1 MSAKPSVAALVKAR
15 AHFASGRKDQPALLQ
30 ARLRVFAALLLA
42 LLFSS
47 IAVRADGPAPAAPKP
62 PDRRELWVPMD
73 QIGAVLGKNAVLL
86 TREQYE
92 ALLRDG
98 GREQELKIEAPAG
111 AVISSAVYRAVPQD
125 KTAVIHAELI
135 VNVLRDG
142 WCEVPLDFTGAAIG
156 EVKLDGEGV
165 VTARNPVLREVAP
178 APQQGKMAMPERP
191 ALLILRGKG
200 VHRVTLEMSTN
211 IRTTKGVNGHYG
223 LKSIALAVPGVAA
236 GAFELTLPAG
246 TTMEK
251 SDTAMRVSKTADATV
266 ATVALREVNRNV
278 VFAWKTAQDG
288 DAGKV
293 PVRAQA
299 RVRYD
304 IDAEKITGTSRIFF
318 DSQLGDLPLKFEVAL
333 PAGVK
338 VLSVS
343 AAELRGWEAANGKVT
358 ATLQDGARKSADIE
372 ILTELPPNVANV
384 GNVGN
389 VGNAAAET
397 VLPLPVVQGVPRI
410 EGMMFIAGADNV
422 IVKDVNGGARLRRI
436 PTAEDR
442 GERGF
447 FGSYEFSGAGAAPRV
462 VIQRTEP
469 TVESDLDTL
478 VEFRL
483 DAIYLTRTLTLREQQ
498 GRRFSTAITLPAGEE
513 FLDVRR
519 IEEIKVLP
527 NQPLAQSAQGMQ
539 AVQETSHESEPEWT
553 REGAVI
559 SIKWS
564 DEAGK
569 PRVFRV
575 RTRLEP
581 EKWTQLPAEGVSFT
595 LGDAKVAG
603 TAKVAG
609 YIALTAD
616 AAFRLEAQAGET
628 LERRDGR
635 STPVHGEY
643 AWFRREKFDLT
654 VKIARRPSEVLAA
667 LTGYALPLE
676 GVLDLRASMNY
687 QFMGGGTRAVKLR
700 VPKDIAQNFH
710 FEGPQ
715 IAERALNGDVWTV
728 TFQKELTGAYALG
741 ITAQVPVA
749 KQGAQDGGKGYSFA
763 ATVPVIA
770 PLDVVRS
777 SGLWAV
783 EANTETEIR
792 FDARGMNELDSLLAP
807 RLADY
812 TPRHRVIG
820 VFGWLGADYAL
831 KLNGVRHAPAGMLT
845 AVVDTLELNT
855 VFSTGGTHRHEAAYR
870 LRSTG
875 VEYLDVTLP
884 PGAKLLSVAID
895 GTAVKPV
902 ADRPGNVRLPLP
914 ARRDADAPVLAS
926 LVYETAGGVWKNRG
940 QLALVAPSIAAEI
953 PVLKSSWRVWV
964 PDGFSFSEIES
975 NLPVPQAPVEDS
987 LVQTIGRV
995 SRDALGFG
1003 PAGSTYEKARR
1014 GTQVL
1019 EDLRIVDSP
1028 MDQFAID
1035 ALVKP
1040 DAKVAITR
1048 KLNNI
1053 RFPKIDFRDATL
1065 REAVAFLVQKS
1076 RQVDEEKQGVSIE
1089 LDAGSETAQTP
1100 RITLTLN
1107 NVPLIEVIKYVTN
1120 LADVKYKIEP
1130 NRVRIAPLGS
1140 MTEEFVTK
1148 QWKVSASVFRAA
1160 AEPNAPAASAKDFLM
1175 AYGMVFP
1182 PGASATYNPSSST
1195 LIVRNTEGE
1204 IDLVDR
1210 IVEME
1215 TEPAAPRPAEN
1226 ERPKASAPNTT
1237 ALQSKLNGIIFP
1249 KIDFRDT
1256 TVREAFEFLSAKAK
1270 ALDPNGQGVNIV
1282 LRLGDEHQ
1290 AGAPSG
1296 STRIT
1301 LTLNNVPLI
1310 EVIKYITNL
1319 ANLKY
1324 KIEPFAV
1331 NITQIGTLMEEFFTK
1346 QWRVHPI
1353 MFQDLLGGKGGLKDA
1368 KAWLEANGV
1377 TFPQGSLAMYS
1388 PATSTLIVKNTEDN
1402 LELVEKIFEIGS
1414 VEGPAPAAGGIAY
1427 FDQAGGRKTAGLL
1440 PVTLDLPKGGRV
1452 LVFEGLF
1459 APERVAL
1466 RYDDWWSRARAL
1478 WMWFVSGG
1486 VAFYLIAERRPWWRT
1501 LWAVLVLSA
1510 LPLCVSAAWMPVCNA
1525 LLGGWLAGLVLNRI
1539 GAWCV
1544 FRVKKEVLA

>member
-98 GREQELKIEAPAG
+98 GREQGPKNEAPAG

-125 KTAVIHAELI
+125 KTAVIHAELT

-165 VTARNPVLREVAP
+165 ITPRNPILRDATP
-178 APQQGKMAMPERP
+178 APQQGKMAAPERP
-191 ALLILRGKG
+191 TLLILRGKG
-200 VHRVTLEMSTN
+200 VHRVTLEMSTLIHTVN
-211 IRTTKGVNGHYG
+211 GVNGIYG
-223 LKSIALAVPGVAA
+223 QKNIAMGLPGVAA

-251 SDTAMRVSKTADATV
+251 SDVAMRVSKTATATV
-266 ATVALREVNRNV
+266 ATVALTVVNRNV

-304 IDAEKITGTSRIFF
+304 IDAEKIAGTSRIFF
-318 DSQLGDLPLKFEVAL
+318 ESQLGDLPLKFEVAL
-333 PAGVK
+333 PVGVK
-338 VLSVS
+338 VLAVN
-343 AAELRGWEAANGKVT
+343 AAELRGWEAADGKVT
-358 ATLQDGARKSADIE
+358 ATFQDGARKTADIE
-372 ILTELPPNVANV
+372 ILTELPPKVA
-384 GNVGN
+384 N

-397 VLPLPVVQGVPRI
+397 VLPLPAVQGVPRI

-422 IVKDVNGGARLRRI
+422 IIKDVIGGARLRRI

-478 VEFRL
+478 VELRP

-519 IEEIKVLP
+519 IEEVKVLP
-527 NQPLAQSAQGMQ
+527 NQPQAQGAQ
-539 AVQETSHESEPEWT
+539 AVQETCHESEPEWT

-564 DEAGK
+564 DEAAK

-575 RTRLEP
+575 RTRVEP
-581 EKWTQLPAEGVSFT
+581 EKWTQLPAEGVSFS

-616 AAFRLEAQAGET
+616 AAFRLEAKAGET

-643 AWFRREKFDLT
+643 AWFRREAFDLT

-700 VPKDIAQNFH
+700 VPKDIAHNFQ

-715 IAERALNGDVWTV
+715 IAERALDGDVWTV
-728 TFQKELTGAYALG
+728 TFQKELTGPYALG

-807 RLADY
+807 QLADY
-812 TPRHRVIG
+812 APRHRVIG

-855 VFSTGGTHRHEAAYR
+855 VISTSGTHRHEAAYR

-884 PGAKLLSVAID
+884 PGAKPLSVAID

-902 ADRPGNVRLPLP
+902 GNGIGVRLPLP

-926 LVYETAGGVWKNRG
+926 LVYETVGGVWKNRG
-940 QLALVAPSIAAEI
+940 QLALAAPSIAAEI

-975 NLPVPQAPVEDS
+975 NLPVPEAPPEEL
-987 LVQTIGRV
+987 LVRMIGRG
-995 SRDALGFG
+995 ALGVFA
-1003 PAGSTYEKARR
+1003 PTLSVAKSSPRESARR
-1014 GTQVL
+1014 QTL
-1019 EDLRIVDSP
+1019 TEEESKIEER
-1028 MDQFAID
+1028 A
-1035 ALVKP
+1035 
-1040 DAKVAITR
+1040 AITR
-1048 KLNNI
+1048 KLNSI
-1053 RFPKIDFRDATL
+1053 IFPKIDFRDTTL
-1065 REAVAFLVQKS
+1065 REAIEFLVERS
-1076 RQVDEEKQGVSIE
+1076 RQLDAEKQGVNIVM
-1089 LDAGSETAQTP
+1089 DTASETAETP

-1107 NVPLIEVIKYVTN
+1107 NVPLIEVIKYITN
-1120 LADVKYKIEP
+1120 LTNVKYKIEP
-1130 NRVRIAPLGS
+1130 NRVRIAPLGA
-1140 MTEEFVTK
+1140 MTEEFVTRH
-1148 QWKVSASVFRAA
+1148 WKVPANVFRAT
-1160 AEPNAPAASAKDFLM
+1160 AEQNAPATSAKDFLM
-1175 AYGMVFP
+1175 SLGMAFP
-1182 PGASATYNPSSST
+1182 PGASVTYNPANST
-1195 LIVRNTEGE
+1195 LTVRNTEDQV
-1204 IDLVDR
+1204 DLVER

-1215 TEPAAPRPAEN
+1215 SEQTPPRPSET
-1226 ERPKASAPNTT
+1226 PSILSSAPATSM
-1237 ALQSKLNGIIFP
+1237 LQSKLQRIVFP
-1249 KIDFRDT
+1249 KIDFRDA
-1256 TVREAFEFLSAKAK
+1256 TVREAFDFLSAKAK
-1270 ALDPNGQGVNIV
+1270 SLDPDGQGVNIV
-1282 LRLGDEHQ
+1282 LKLGDEHQ
-1290 AGAPSG
+1290 AGAPAG
-1296 STRIT
+1296 GTRIT

-1324 KIEPFAV
+1324 RIEPFAV
-1331 NITQIGTLMEEFFTK
+1331 SIVQVGTLTEELFTK
-1346 QWRVHPI
+1346 QWRLRSDKIRSLSVA
-1353 MFQDLLGGKGGLKDA
+1353 GKVSETDA
-1368 KAWLEANGV
+1368 KGALEANGV
-1377 TFPQGSLAMYS
+1377 SFPQGSVAIYS
-1388 PATSTLIVKNTEDN
+1388 PASSTLIVKNTQDN
-1402 LELVEKIFEIGS
+1402 LDLVEMILLTGFNGAGVPEA
-1414 VEGPAPAAGGIAY
+1414 VYFDRAAGQKI
-1427 FDQAGGRKTAGLL
+1427 TGLL

-1486 VAFYLIAERRPWWRT
+1486 VVFYLIAERRPWWRT

-1510 LPLCVSAAWMPVCNA
+1510 LPLCVSTAWMAVCNA

-1539 GAWCV
+1539 GVWCV
-1544 FRVKKEVLA
+1544 FWVKKEVLA

>member
-42 LLFSS
+42 LLFSFV
-47 IAVRADGPAPAAPKP
+47 AARADEAAPKP

-92 ALLRDG
+92 AFLRDG
-98 GREQELKIEAPAG
+98 GREQGPKNEAPAG

-318 DSQLGDLPLKFEVAL
+318 ESQLGDLPLKFEVAL

-343 AAELRGWEAANGKVT
+343 AAEMRGWEAANGKVT

-372 ILTELPPNVANV
+372 ILTELPPKVA
-384 GNVGN
+384 NVGN
-389 VGNAAAET
+389 VGNAAAEA

-422 IVKDVNGGARLRRI
+422 IIRDVIGGARLRRI

-478 VEFRL
+478 VEFRP

-527 NQPLAQSAQGMQ
+527 NQPQAQGAQ
-539 AVQETSHESEPEWT
+539 AVKEQCNETEPEWT
-553 REGAVI
+553 REGAVV

-564 DEAGK
+564 DEAAK

-575 RTRLEP
+575 RTRVEP
-581 EKWTQLPAEGVSFT
+581 EKWTQLPADGVSFT
-595 LGDAKVAG
+595 VGDAKVAG

-643 AWFRREKFDLT
+643 AWFRREAFDLT

-700 VPKDIAQNFH
+700 VPKDIAHNFQ

-715 IAERALNGDVWTV
+715 IAERSLADDVWTI
-728 TFQKELTGAYALG
+728 TFQKELTGPYALG

-807 RLADY
+807 QLADY
-812 TPRHRVIG
+812 AQRHRVIG

-855 VFSTGGTHRHEAAYR
+855 VISTGGTHRHEAAYR

-914 ARRDADAPVLAS
+914 ARRDADARVLAS

-940 QLALVAPSIAAEI
+940 QLALAAPSIAAEI

-975 NLPVPQAPVEDS
+975 NLPVPQAPVEDL

-1014 GTQVL
+1014 ATQVL

-1028 MDQFAID
+1028 VDQFAID

-1065 REAVAFLVQKS
+1065 REAVVFLVQKS

-1182 PGASATYNPSSST
+1182 PGASATYNPSSNT
-1195 LIVRNTEGE
+1195 LIVRNTEDQM
-1204 IDLVDR
+1204 DLVDR

-1215 TEPAAPRPAEN
+1215 TEPAAQRPAEN
-1226 ERPKASAPNTT
+1226 ERPTASAPNTT

-1249 KIDFRDT
+1249 KIDFKDA
-1256 TVREAFEFLSAKAK
+1256 TVREAVEFLSAKAK
-1270 ALDPNGQGVNIV
+1270 SLDPDGQGVNIV
-1282 LRLGDEHQ
+1282 MRLGDEHRPD
-1290 AGAPSG
+1290 APG
-1296 STRIT
+1296 GGTRIS

-1331 NITQIGTLMEEFFTK
+1331 TITQIGTQTEELFTK
-1346 QWRVHPI
+1346 QWRVPPSV
-1353 MFQDLLGGKGGLKDA
+1353 FNDLPAGKGSLRDA
-1368 KAWLEANGV
+1368 KAWLESNGV
-1377 TFPQGSLAMYS
+1377 TFPQGSVAMYS
-1388 PATSTLIVKNTEDN
+1388 AATSTLIVKNTEDN
-1402 LELVEKIFEIGS
+1402 LELLEKIVEIGM
-1414 VEGPAPAAGGIAY
+1414 VGGPAPAGGDAY
-1427 FDQAGGRKTAGLL
+1427 FDRARGWKTAGLL

-1486 VAFYLIAERRPWWRT
+1486 VAFYLLAERRPWWRT

-1510 LPLCVSAAWMPVCNA
+1510 LPLCASAAWMPECNA

>member
-30 ARLRVFAALLLA
+30 AQLRVFAALLLA

-98 GREQELKIEAPAG
+98 GREQGPKNEAPAG

-191 ALLILRGKG
+191 ALLILRGNG

-211 IRTTKGVNGHYG
+211 IRTTNGVNGHYG

-236 GAFELTLPAG
+236 GAFEITLPEG

-251 SDTAMRVSKTADATV
+251 SDAAMRVSKTADATV
-266 ATVALREVNRNV
+266 ATVGLREVNRNV

-318 DSQLGDLPLKFEVAL
+318 ESQLGDLPLKFEVAL

-372 ILTELPPNVANV
+372 ILTELPPKVA
-384 GNVGN
+384 NVGN

-397 VLPLPVVQGVPRI
+397 VLPLPAVQGVPRI

-422 IVKDVNGGARLRRI
+422 IIKDVIGGARLWRI

-478 VEFRL
+478 VEFRP

-539 AVQETSHESEPEWT
+539 GAQAVQEACHESEPEWT
-553 REGAVI
+553 REGAVV

-564 DEAGK
+564 DEAAK

-575 RTRLEP
+575 RTRVEP

-700 VPKDIAQNFH
+700 VPKDIAQNFQ

-715 IAERALNGDVWTV
+715 IAERALDGDVWTV
-728 TFQKELTGAYALG
+728 TFQKELTGPYALG
-741 ITAQVPVA
+741 IAAQVPVA

-807 RLADY
+807 QLADY

-855 VFSTGGTHRHEAAYR
+855 VISTGGTHRHEAAYR

-902 ADRPGNVRLPLP
+902 ADHPGNVRLPLP

-926 LVYETAGGVWKNRG
+926 LVYETPGGVWKNRG

-975 NLPVPQAPVEDS
+975 NLPVPEAPVEKLLVLS
-987 LVQTIGRV
+987 L
-995 SRDALGFG
+995 SEKLGEIAVG
-1003 PAGSTYEKARR
+1003 GIPKSHQRSHT
-1014 GTQVL
+1014 TQVL
-1019 EDLRIVDSP
+1019 EDLRAVDS
-1028 MDQFAID
+1028 DVEQLSLEA
-1035 ALVKP
+1035 ARHS
-1040 DAKVAITR
+1040 AKSEATAAMVR
-1048 KLNNI
+1048 KLNMI
-1053 RFPKIDFRDATL
+1053 VFPKIDFRDATV
-1065 REAVAFLVQKS
+1065 REAFDFLVAKS
-1076 RQVDEEKQGVSIE
+1076 KGRGVDVV
-1089 LDAGSETAQTP
+1089 LHRDAEVGNGT

-1107 NVPLIEVIKYVTN
+1107 NVPLIEVIKYITD
-1120 LADVKYKIEP
+1120 LANVKYKIEP
-1130 NRVRIAPLGS
+1130 DAVRIVPIGS
-1140 MTEEFVTK
+1140 ATEEMVVK
-1148 QWKVSASVFRAA
+1148 KWRVPPSVFRSAVQ
-1160 AEPNAPAASAKDFLM
+1160 PNAPTARDFLI
-1175 AYGMVFP
+1175 ASGVSFSA
-1182 PGASATYNPSSST
+1182 GASATYSSASAT
-1195 LIVRNTEGE
+1195 LFVKNAQDQ
-1204 IDLVDR
+1204 IDLVDQ
-1210 IVEME
+1210 IIEIAASE
-1215 TEPAAPRPAEN
+1215 APTDSTSQNIKLPLSGPSTAPRT
-1226 ERPKASAPNTT
+1226 SAI
-1237 ALQSKLNGIIFP
+1237 QSKLKGIIFP

-1256 TVREAFEFLSAKAK
+1256 TVREAFEFLSEKAK
-1270 ALDPNGQGVNIV
+1270 ALDPHGDGVNIV
-1282 LRLGDEHQ
+1282 LRLGDEHRSD
-1290 AGAPSG
+1290 APG
-1296 STRIT
+1296 GGTRIT
-1301 LTLNNVPLI
+1301 LMLNNVPLI
-1310 EVIKYITNL
+1310 EVIKYVTNL

-1324 KIEPFAV
+1324 KIEPFA
-1331 NITQIGTLMEEFFTK
+1331 ITIVPLGALTEELFTK
-1346 QWRVHPI
+1346 QWRVPP
-1353 MFQDLLGGKGGLKDA
+1353 DLMWVLSSAGKVSETDA
-1368 KAWLEANGV
+1368 KGALAAAGV
-1377 TFPQGSLAMYS
+1377 SFPQGSVAMYS
-1388 PATSTLIVKNTEDN
+1388 PVTSTLLVKNTQDN
-1402 LELVEKIFEIGS
+1402 LDLLENIITSL
-1414 VEGPAPAAGGIAY
+1414 PHMTDTPAAGGIVH
-1427 FDQAGGRKTAGLL
+1427 FDRAAGQKSAGLL

-1486 VAFYLIAERRPWWRT
+1486 VAFYLLAERRPWRRT

-1510 LPLCVSAAWMPVCNA
+1510 LPLCASAAWMPECNA

>member
-1 MSAKPSVAALVKAR
+1 MNAFRFLHFIRAAVLCACAATASA
-15 AHFASGRKDQPALLQ
+15 GE
-30 ARLRVFAALLLA
+30 
-42 LLFSS
+42 
-47 IAVRADGPAPAAPKP
+47 PAAPKP

-73 QIGAVLGKNAVLL
+73 QLGAVLGKNAVLL
-86 TREQYE
+86 TRDQYD

-98 GREQELKIEAPAG
+98 WREQGPKNEAPAG

-125 KTAVIHAELI
+125 KTAVIHAELT

-142 WCEVPLDFTGAAIG
+142 WCEVPLEFSGAAIG
-156 EVKLDGEGV
+156 EVKLDGEGII
-165 VTARNPVLREVAP
+165 TPRNPILRDAAP
-178 APQQGKMAMPERP
+178 APQQGKMALPEHP

-200 VHRVTLEMSTN
+200 AHRVTLEMSTLIHAVN
-211 IRTTKGVNGHYG
+211 GVNGISGMKNIAVG
-223 LKSIALAVPGVAA
+223 LPGVAA
-236 GAFELTLPAG
+236 GSFELTLPAG

-251 SDTAMRVSKTADATV
+251 SDTAMRVSKTADSTV
-266 ATVALREVNRNV
+266 ATVALTVVNRNV
-278 VFAWKTAQDG
+278 LFAWKTAQDG

-304 IDAEKITGTSRIFF
+304 IDVEKITGTSRIFF

-338 VLSVS
+338 VLAVN
-343 AAELRGWEAANGKVT
+343 AAELRGWEAAGGKVT
-358 ATLQDGARKSADIE
+358 ATLQDGARKTADIE
-372 ILTELPPNVANV
+372 ILTELPPKVANDGKV
-384 GNVGN
+384 AN

-397 VLPLPVVQGVPRI
+397 VLPLPAVQGVPRI
-410 EGMMFIAGADNV
+410 EGLLFISGADNV
-422 IVKDVNGGARLRRI
+422 IIRDVIGGARLRRI

-478 VEFRL
+478 VEFRP

-519 IEEIKVLP
+519 VEEMKAMP
-527 NQPLAQSAQGMQ
+527 NQPQAQGAQ
-539 AVQETSHESEPEWT
+539 AVQETCHESEPEWT
-553 REGAVI
+553 RDGAVI

-564 DEAGK
+564 DEAAK

-575 RTRLEP
+575 RTRVEP

-643 AWFRREKFDLT
+643 AWFRREAFDLT
-654 VKIARRPSEVLAA
+654 IKIARRPSEVLAA

-676 GVLDLRASMNY
+676 GVLDLHAVMNY
-687 QFMGGGTRAVKLR
+687 QFNGGGTRTVKLR
-700 VPKDIAQNFH
+700 VPKDIAHNFQ

-715 IAERALNGDVWTV
+715 IAERLLADDVWTV
-728 TFQKELTGAYALG
+728 AFQKELTGAYALG
-741 ITAQVPVA
+741 ITAQVPIA

-807 RLADY
+807 QLADY
-812 TPRHRVIG
+812 LPRHRVIG

-855 VFSTGGTHRHEAAYR
+855 VISTSGTHRHEAAYR

-926 LVYETAGGVWKNRG
+926 LVYETVGGVWKNRG
-940 QLALVAPSIAAEI
+940 QLALAAPSIAAEI

-975 NLPVPQAPVEDS
+975 NLPVPEVLPEKLLA
-987 LVQTIGRV
+987 LVLPEKIG
-995 SRDALGFG
+995 DFALGGFL
-1003 PAGSTYEKARR
+1003 KACKRSQA
-1014 GTQVL
+1014 TQVL
-1019 EDLRIVDSP
+1019 EDMRLLDSDV
-1028 MDQFAID
+1028 DQFAIE
-1035 ALVKP
+1035 APQKKSKP
-1040 DAKVAITR
+1040 V
-1048 KLNNI
+1048 L
-1053 RFPKIDFRDATL
+1053 
-1065 REAVAFLVQKS
+1065 E
-1076 RQVDEEKQGVSIE
+1076 
-1089 LDAGSETAQTP
+1089 
-1100 RITLTLN
+1100 
-1107 NVPLIEVIKYVTN
+1107 
-1120 LADVKYKIEP
+1120 
-1130 NRVRIAPLGS
+1130 
-1140 MTEEFVTK
+1140 
-1148 QWKVSASVFRAA
+1148 
-1160 AEPNAPAASAKDFLM
+1160 APAIPQTKA
-1175 AYGMVFP
+1175 P
-1182 PGASATYNPSSST
+1182 P
-1195 LIVRNTEGE
+1195 
-1204 IDLVDR
+1204 
-1210 IVEME
+1210 
-1215 TEPAAPRPAEN
+1215 
-1226 ERPKASAPNTT
+1226 K
-1237 ALQSKLNGIIFP
+1237 
-1249 KIDFRDT
+1249 
-1256 TVREAFEFLSAKAK
+1256 
-1270 ALDPNGQGVNIV
+1270 
-1282 LRLGDEHQ
+1282 
-1290 AGAPSG
+1290 
-1296 STRIT
+1296 
-1301 LTLNNVPLI
+1301 
-1310 EVIKYITNL
+1310 
-1319 ANLKY
+1319 
-1324 KIEPFAV
+1324 
-1331 NITQIGTLMEEFFTK
+1331 
-1346 QWRVHPI
+1346 
-1353 MFQDLLGGKGGLKDA
+1353 
-1368 KAWLEANGV
+1368 
-1377 TFPQGSLAMYS
+1377 PQG
-1388 PATSTLIVKNTEDN
+1388 
-1402 LELVEKIFEIGS
+1402 EKS
-1414 VEGPAPAAGGIAY
+1414 DLY
-1427 FDQAGGRKTAGLL
+1427 FDDSARPQKTAGLL

-1486 VAFYLIAERRPWWRT
+1486 FVFYLIAERRPWWRT

-1510 LPLCVSAAWMPVCNA
+1510 LPLCVSAAWMPVCIA
-1525 LLGGWLAGLVLNRI
+1525 LLGGWLAGLVLNRV
-1539 GAWCV
+1539 GVWCV